1 MNEGSEL
8 MIKKIA
14 WETFKN
20 TGDINTFMEL
30 KQIENI
36 QKGIEGGSSKFL
48 KEEGLGNT
56 FITDNKSNNNENNN

>member
-1 MNEGSEL
+1 

-20 TGDINTFMEL
+20 TGDINAFMEL

-36 QKGIEGGSSKFL
+36 EKGLEGRSLEPPKDGGVETPLIE
-48 KEEGLGNT
+48 ERERQQQGL
-56 FITDNKSNNNENNN
+56 

>member
-1 MNEGSEL
+1 

-20 TGDINTFMEL
+20 TGDINAFIEL

-36 QKGIEGGSSKFL
+36 EKGMDHHDIAKKNDLEDTQKPEQNL
-48 KEEGLGNT
+48 
-56 FITDNKSNNNENNN
+56 

>member
-1 MNEGSEL
+1 

-20 TGDINTFMEL
+20 TGDINAFMEL

-36 QKGIEGGSSKFL
+36 EKGIEEGSLQSL
-48 KEEGLGNT
+48 KEEIEDASFTGE
-56 FITDNKSNNNENNN
+56 NNEKESK

>member
-1 MNEGSEL
+1 

-20 TGDINTFMEL
+20 TGDINAFMEL

-36 QKGIEGGSSKFL
+36 E
-48 KEEGLGNT
+48 KEM
-56 FITDNKSNNNENNN
+56 NNNIELNPNSQNEENAKQDL

>member
-1 MNEGSEL
+1 

-20 TGDINTFMEL
+20 TGDINTFIEL

-36 QKGIEGGSSKFL
+36 EKGLEGHSLETPKEGL
-48 KEEGLGNT
+48 KENFSCYELKR
-56 FITDNKSNNNENNN
+56 IMDK

>member
-1 MNEGSEL
+1 MKEVEL

-20 TGDINTFMEL
+20 TGDINAFMEL

-36 QKGIEGGSSKFL
+36 EKGIKGNSLTPL
-48 KEEGLGNT
+48 KEEAEET
-56 FITDNKSNNNENNN
+56 FFNENKKESL

>member
-1 MNEGSEL
+1 

-20 TGDINTFMEL
+20 TGDINAFIEL

-36 QKGIEGGSSKFL
+36 EKEIEEDGMEVL
-48 KEEGLGNT
+48 KEETYHKNDSL
-56 FITDNKSNNNENNN
+56 DYEKNNNKMR

>member
-1 MNEGSEL
+1 

-20 TGDINTFMEL
+20 TGNINSFIEL

-36 QKGIEGGSSKFL
+36 EKEIEENPSKL
-48 KEEGLGNT
+48 IQE
-56 FITDNKSNNNENNN
+56 KSNNEN

>member
-1 MNEGSEL
+1 

-20 TGDINTFMEL
+20 TGDINAFKEL

-36 QKGIEGGSSKFL
+36 EKGIEEKSINPSL
-48 KEEGLGNT
+48 EGKGDIPFT
-56 FITDNKSNNNENNN
+56 EK

>member
-1 MNEGSEL
+1 

-30 KQIENI
+30 KQIEE
-36 QKGIEGGSSKFL
+36 IESR
-48 KEEGLGNT
+48 
-56 FITDNKSNNNENNN
+56 D

>member
-1 MNEGSEL
+1 

-20 TGDINTFMEL
+20 TGDINAFLEL

-36 QKGIEGGSSKFL
+36 ENQISETNQINEVKDTNKNGKSKGEW
-48 KEEGLGNT
+48 
-56 FITDNKSNNNENNN
+56 NNII

>member
-1 MNEGSEL
+1 

-36 QKGIEGGSSKFL
+36 EKEMKGFVSYEKQEKPQKNL
-48 KEEGLGNT
+48 
-56 FITDNKSNNNENNN
+56 